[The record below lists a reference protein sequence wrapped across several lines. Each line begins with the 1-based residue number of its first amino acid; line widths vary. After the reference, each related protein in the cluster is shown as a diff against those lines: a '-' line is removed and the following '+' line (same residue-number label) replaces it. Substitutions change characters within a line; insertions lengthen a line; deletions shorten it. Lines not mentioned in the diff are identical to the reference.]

1 MNKTYLL
8 LFWGVLFTLF
18 SFELMAQQERQY
30 SMTMLNPYAYNAGFA
45 GQDYSLSA
53 TGVFRRQW
61 LGLDFTPITQ
71 QVNVHAPIAGLG
83 GGMGLSFENDAFG
96 AERNMRIGL
105 GYAYHLP
112 VGDGLLSFGAR
123 ANLSQRSLDG
133 SQLRTPDGIYD
144 GAIDHND
151 PILSNGNESG
161 QAPTFD
167 AGVYYRDEVWDI
179 GVGVNNVAESTI
191 ALTSLS
197 LKNFRTISV
206 NAGMTYELTY
216 AIDLKPQVFIQSDLV
231 QTQLAASLLL
241 EYDEKYFGG
250 ASFRGFDGIS
260 RDALAIIGGLQISD
274 KLRLAYS
281 YDVILSPFKE
291 VSSSSHEILLN
302 YNLNQRYVFSKPPNT
317 IYHPRAF

>member
-8 LFWGVLFTLF
+8 FIFGILFLLPSLKLV
-18 SFELMAQQERQY
+18 AQQERQY
-30 SMTMLNPYAYNAGFA
+30 SMTMLNPYSYNAAFA

-71 QVNVHAPIAGLG
+71 QVNVHAPIASLAGGIGLV
-83 GGMGLSFENDAFG
+83 FENDAFG

-112 VGDGLLSFGAR
+112 LGNGLLSFGAR

-133 SQLRTPDGIYD
+133 SQLRTPEGVYD
-144 GAIDHND
+144 GAFDHND
-151 PILSNGNESG
+151 PILSNNNESG
-161 QAPTFD
+161 QTPAFD
-167 AGVYYRDEVWDI
+167 AGIYYRDEVWDF
-179 GVGVNNVAESTI
+179 GLGVNNVTESTVD
-191 ALTSLS
+191 LTALS
-197 LKNFRTISV
+197 LTNFRTITF

-216 AIDLKPQVFIQSDLV
+216 AINLKPQVFIQSDLV
-231 QTQLAASLLL
+231 QTQMAASLLV

-250 ASFRGFDGIS
+250 ASFRGFDGSS
-260 RDALAIIGGLQISD
+260 RDAVAIIGGLQISE
-274 KLRLAYS
+274 KLRLGYS

-291 VSSSSHEILLN
+291 VSTGSHEILLN
-302 YNLNQRYVFSKPPNT
+302 YNLNQQYIFSKPPNT